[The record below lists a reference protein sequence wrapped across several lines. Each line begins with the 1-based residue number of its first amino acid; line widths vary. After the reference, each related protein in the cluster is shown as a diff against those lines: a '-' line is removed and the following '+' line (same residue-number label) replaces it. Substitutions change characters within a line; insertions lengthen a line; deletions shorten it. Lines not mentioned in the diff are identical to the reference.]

1 MANRRMFSLAVVDTD
16 RFMDMPASSQCL
28 YFHLGMRADDDGFVS
43 SPRKI
48 TKLVNCSSDDLKILI
63 ARGYVLLLG
72 EGLVVITHW
81 KQNNY
86 LRSDRH
92 TPTVYGEELKGLTII
107 NGKYI
112 RSTDGI
118 PVVDRMDT
126 QYSIDED
133 SKDKDS
139 KDKDSKEQVNSCN
152 DAEEVSSDLKKLVS
166 DRNSSVPSC
175 TGIKMILKD
184 KSFYDVPVDKL
195 EIWKSA
201 YPAVAVESELKKM
214 VAWCE
219 SNPERRKTRRGI
231 TSFINGW
238 LNRAQDQGNDY
249 IKRTQTAKED
259 EDDENRRPAS
269 DFYKQFM
276 PGAGDG
282 DGH

>member
-1 MANRRMFSLAVVDTD
+1 
-16 RFMDMPASSQCL
+16 
-28 YFHLGMRADDDGFVS
+28 
-43 SPRKI
+43 
-48 TKLVNCSSDDLKILI
+48 
-63 ARGYVLLLG
+63 LLG
-72 EGLVVITHW
+72 EGLIVITHW

-86 LRSDRH
+86 LRNDRH
-92 TPTVYGEELKGLTII
+92 TPTVYAEELKSLTII

-126 QYSIDED
+126 QYSIGE
-133 SKDKDS
+133 SSIDKDRE
-139 KDKDSKEQVNSCN
+139 EQVNSCIDTEKISAN
-152 DAEEVSSDLKKLVS
+152 LKKLVS
-166 DRNSSVPSC
+166 DTNSSVLPC
-175 TGIKMILKD
+175 TGIKIILRD

-231 TSFINGW
+231 TSFINRW
-238 LNRAQDQGNDY
+238 LNRAQDQGNDH
-249 IKRTQTAKED
+249 IKRTQAAEED
-259 EDDENRRPAS
+259 EDNENRRPAS

-276 PGAGDG
+276 SDAGDS
-282 DGH
+282 DRH

>member
-1 MANRRMFSLAVVDTD
+1 MANRRMFSLTVVDTD
-16 RFMDMPASSQCL
+16 QFMDMPASSQCL

-48 TKLVNCSSDDLKILI
+48 TKLVNCSSDDLRILI

-126 QYSIDED
+126 QYIIDE
-133 SKDKDS
+133 
-139 KDKDSKEQVNSCN
+139 DSKEQVNSCN

>member
-1 MANRRMFSLAVVDTD
+1 
-16 RFMDMPASSQCL
+16 
-28 YFHLGMRADDDGFVS
+28 
-43 SPRKI
+43 
-48 TKLVNCSSDDLKILI
+48 
-63 ARGYVLLLG
+63 
-72 EGLVVITHW
+72 
-81 KQNNY
+81 
-86 LRSDRH
+86 
-92 TPTVYGEELKGLTII
+92 
-107 NGKYI
+107 
-112 RSTDGI
+112 
-118 PVVDRMDT
+118 
-126 QYSIDED
+126 
-133 SKDKDS
+133 
-139 KDKDSKEQVNSCN
+139 
-152 DAEEVSSDLKKLVS
+152 
-166 DRNSSVPSC
+166 
-175 TGIKMILKD
+175 MILKD